1 MTGRAVCIHGHFY
14 QPPREDPWT
23 GEIEPQPSA
32 APYHDWNERITAE
45 CYGPNTAAR
54 ILDSSGR
61 IEALV
66 DNFSRISFDV
76 GPTLLSW
83 LEEHAPRVYA
93 AILAADRESARRFS
107 GHGSAMAQAYH
118 HAILPLSDSR
128 DRRTEVVWG
137 IRDFESRFG
146 RFPEGMWLPETAAD
160 VETLETLAELGIRF
174 TVLAPR
180 QAARVRPVGGAEWAD
195 VSGEKVDTTRPYFVP
210 LPSGRRIAVF
220 FYDGAVSR
228 AIAFERLLDSAENF
242 VSRLL
247 GGETDGLRHVAT
259 DGESY
264 GHHHEHGDMAL
275 AAALARIERGPDAR
289 LTNYGEHLERR
300 PPQDEVEIVPRSSW
314 SCEHGVG
321 RWERDCGCRVAGGSQ
336 LWRAPMREAF
346 DWLRDEILP
355 RFEARAGE
363 LLADP
368 WKARD
373 EALPLFRDGRK
384 GEESFFAWH
393 ARRPLTRGERGEAF
407 RLLDLQ
413 RQALRMYTS
422 CGWFFDDV
430 AGLEA
435 RQVIRYAARALEIAE
450 ELFREALEPRFL
462 EILRQARGN
471 SAELPDGAAVYERYV
486 DTPGLR
492 HPPHHEERDPG
503 RSMSRAVTGL
513 AEGFANDPTDAR
525 LLEAWRKVAALSSG
539 LPFPVDLW
547 SAQNVYYRLQEGIA
561 RTLRK
566 QASAGDVAAAAWL
579 AEFEK
584 LGELLGF
591 TPTR

>member
-1 MTGRAVCIHGHFY
+1 MTLRAVCIHGHFY

-23 GEIEPQPSA
+23 GEIERQPSA

-83 LEEHAPRVYA
+83 LEERAPRVYA
-93 AILAADRESARRFS
+93 AILASDRESARRFS
-107 GHGSAMAQAYH
+107 GHGSAMAQGFH
-118 HAILPLSDSR
+118 HSILPLAAPR

-146 RFPEGMWLPETAAD
+146 RSPEGMWLPETAAD

-180 QAARVRPVGGAEWAD
+180 QAARVRPVGRAEWTD
-195 VSGEKVDTTRPYFVP
+195 VSGERVDTTRPYFAP

-228 AIAFERLLDSAENF
+228 AVAFERLLDSAENF

-247 GGETDGLRHVAT
+247 AGEGDGLRHVAT

-264 GHHHEHGDMAL
+264 GHHHAHGDMAL
-275 AAALARIERGPDAR
+275 AAALARIEGGSAAR

-314 SCEHGVG
+314 SCVHGVG
-321 RWERDCGCRVAGGSQ
+321 RWEGDCGCRIAGGAQ
-336 LWRAPMREAF
+336 LWRAPMRAAF
-346 DWLRDEILP
+346 DWLRDEIAP
-355 RFEARAGE
+355 RFEARAAE
-363 LLADP
+363 LFGDP

-373 EALPLFRDGRK
+373 DALPLFRDGRA

-393 ARRPLTRGERGEAF
+393 ARRPLARGERGEAF

-435 RQVIRYAARALEIAE
+435 RQVILYAARALEIAE
-450 ELFREALEPRFL
+450 ELFREPLEPQFL

-471 SAELPDGAAVYERYV
+471 SPELPDGAAVYERYV
-486 DTPGLR
+486 RSPGLR
-492 HPPHHEERDPG
+492 HPLHQEARDPG
-503 RSMSRAVTGL
+503 RAMSRALTGL
-513 AEGFANDPTDAR
+513 AEAFESNPTDNG
-525 LLEAWRKVAALSSG
+525 LLEAWERVASLSSA
-539 LPFPVDLW
+539 LPFPVDFW
-547 SAQNVYYRLQEGIA
+547 NAQNVYYRLREGAA
-561 RTLRK
+561 RGMRK
-566 QASAGDVAAAAWL
+566 QASAGDVAAAAWV
-579 AEFEK
+579 ARFDT
-584 LGELLGF
+584 LGERLGF
-591 TPTR
+591 APTR

>member
-1 MTGRAVCIHGHFY
+1 MSERAVCIHGHFY

-23 GEIEPQPSA
+23 GEIERQPSA

-54 ILDSSGR
+54 ILDAAGR

-83 LEEHAPRVYA
+83 LEEYAPRVYA

-107 GHGSAMAQAYH
+107 GHGSAIAQAFH
-118 HAILPLSDSR
+118 HAILPLSSAR
-128 DRRTEVVWG
+128 DRRTEVLWG

-146 RFPEGMWLPETAAD
+146 RSPEGMWLPETAAD
-160 VETLETLAELGIRF
+160 VETLETLAELGVRF
-174 TVLAPR
+174 TVLAPG
-180 QAARVRPVGGAEWAD
+180 QAARVRPLGGEEWTD
-195 VSGEKVDTTRPYFVP
+195 VSGERVDTTRPYFAP
-210 LPSGRRIAVF
+210 LPSGRRIALF
-220 FYDGAVSR
+220 FYDGALSR
-228 AIAFERLLDSAENF
+228 AIAFERLLGSADDFVARLVGAGDSG
-242 VSRLL
+242 LL
-247 GGETDGLRHVAT
+247 HVAT

-264 GHHHEHGDMAL
+264 GHHHAHGDMAL
-275 AAALARIERGPDAR
+275 AAALARLENGSPAR

-314 SCEHGVG
+314 SCAHGVG
-321 RWERDCGCRVAGGSQ
+321 RWERDCGCHIAGGSQ
-336 LWRAPMREAF
+336 LWRGPMRSAF
-346 DWLRDEILP
+346 DWLRDELAP
-355 RFEARAGE
+355 RFEERAGE
-363 LLADP
+363 LLVDP

-373 EALPLFRDGRK
+373 DALVLFRDGRR
-384 GEESFFAWH
+384 GEEAFFAWN

-435 RQVIRYAARALEIAE
+435 RQVIRYAARALELGE
-450 ELFREALEPRFL
+450 EVFREPLESRFL
-462 EILRQARGN
+462 EILREARGN
-471 SAELPDGAAVYERYV
+471 DAELPDGAAVFERYV
-486 DTPGLR
+486 GSPGLR
-492 HPPHHEERDPG
+492 NPAHQEARDPG
-503 RSMSRAVTGL
+503 RAMSRAVTGL
-513 AEGFANDPTDAR
+513 AEGCENDPSDAP
-525 LLEAWRKVAALSSG
+525 LLAVWRRVVELSAG
-539 LPFPVDLW
+539 LPFPVAFW
-547 SAQNVYYRLQEGIA
+547 NAQNVYYRLREKA
-561 RTLRK
+561 ETSMRK
-566 QASAGDVAAAAWL
+566 KAAAGDASAAEWL
-579 AEFEK
+579 AEFGK

-591 TPTR
+591 APRP